1 MWVTDT
7 AGIWRRLAAVAPIQ
21 PLAWELPYVM
31 GVALKKKKEKKEK
44 YKKIKKK
51 KMELPLWLSRLRTCT
66 VSEDVGSI
74 PGLIQ
79 WVKDP
84 EMLEAVV

>member
-1 MWVTDT
+1 
-7 AGIWRRLAAVAPIQ
+7 
-21 PLAWELPYVM
+21 
-31 GVALKKKKEKKEK
+31 
-44 YKKIKKK
+44 
-51 KMELPLWLSRLRTCT
+51 MELPLWLSRLRTCT

-84 EMLEAVV
+84 EMLEAVVWVSDAAQILPCSGYDVGLSCNSNLIPSPGTSLCHRSSPKEKKEKES